1 MVTGDSGSK
10 DVIIITVYYYIF
22 TIAVYIRVTNISDLP
37 KV

>member
-1 MVTGDSGSK
+1 MVTGDSRSK
-10 DVIIITVYYYIF
+10 DVIIITVYYIF